1 MRSAERLTGE
11 VMASLRRAITLKD
24 SSQRNMLESL
34 GRWDGGEC
42 PWVAA
47 EQDRLKIS
55 HVYSGAFE
63 GGGGRAK
70 M

>member
-1 MRSAERLTGE
+1 MT
-11 VMASLRRAITLKD
+11 SLRRAITLKD
-24 SSQRNMLESL
+24 SSQRNMLENL

-47 EQDRLKIS
+47 EQEDRLKIR
-55 HVYSGAFE
+55 HVYSGAF
-63 GGGGRAK
+63 GRGGRGAK